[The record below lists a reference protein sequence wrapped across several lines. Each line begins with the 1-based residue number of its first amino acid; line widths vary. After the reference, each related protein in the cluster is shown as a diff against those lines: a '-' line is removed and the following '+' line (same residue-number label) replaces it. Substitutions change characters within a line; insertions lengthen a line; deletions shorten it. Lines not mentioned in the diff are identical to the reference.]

1 MVLKLEIYKA
11 LIFLFNLND
20 FEFSKLKCRFNYVRK
35 KIIQRLP
42 KNKKNIEIE
51 ILKYFYPLNNE

>member
-42 KNKKNIEIE
+42 KNKKKCDCNVEVFLPFE
-51 ILKYFYPLNNE
+51 